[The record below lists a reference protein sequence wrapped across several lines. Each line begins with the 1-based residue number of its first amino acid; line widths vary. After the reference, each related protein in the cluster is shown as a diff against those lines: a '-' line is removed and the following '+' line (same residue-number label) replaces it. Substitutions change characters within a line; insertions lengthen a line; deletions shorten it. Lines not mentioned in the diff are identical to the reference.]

1 MRSLIK
7 AFSIKILGAR
17 FALNTKQPEQLC
29 STKKVINFYLVEDC
43 HFSLAMATLL
53 LKYFKDGLGY
63 YSFSVLTGLCDNTIT
78 EVNTYIDVEIFQ
90 ILLILSYN
98 CYCSILT
105 LFIDI
110 TFANGSQVDK
120 GGGGGGAPPFGG

>member
-1 MRSLIK
+1 MKDFCLRVRSLIK
-7 AFSIKILGAR
+7 ACSIKILGAQ

-78 EVNTYIDVEIFQ
+78 EVDIDIDVKMLQ
-90 ILLILSYN
+90 ILLILN
-98 CYCSILT
+98 CHWYCHRISIWE
-105 LFIDI
+105 DI
-110 TFANGSQVDK
+110 GNSDSLVDGSLRL
-120 GGGGGGAPPFGG
+120 PI

>member
-53 LKYFKDGLGY
+53 LKYLKDGLGY
-63 YSFSVLTGLCDNTIT
+63 SFFSVLTGLCDNTIT
-78 EVNTYIDVEIFQ
+78 EVDIDIGVEIMQ
-90 ILLILSYN
+90 ILLILSYSW
-98 CYCSILT
+98 YCNFLT
-105 LFIDI
+105 LVIDI
-110 TFANGSQVDK
+110 DIAK
-120 GGGGGGAPPFGG
+120 G